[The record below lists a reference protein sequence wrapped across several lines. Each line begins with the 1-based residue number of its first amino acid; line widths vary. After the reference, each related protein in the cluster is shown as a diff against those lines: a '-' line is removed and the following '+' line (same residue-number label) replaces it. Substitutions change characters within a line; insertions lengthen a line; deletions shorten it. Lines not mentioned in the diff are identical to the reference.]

1 MSNKFKYQKY
11 RITWYDPTANSEW
24 QSKKELQ
31 EFTPEQCVIEAYVF
45 SKDNK
50 FVKTFSSWSIDR
62 DGDFN
67 FGDTNVLPKATI
79 IKMEKIYDRTK

>member
-1 MSNKFKYQKY
+1 MSNKFKYHKY
-11 RITWYDPTANSEW
+11 RITWFDPTANSEW